1 MDRDDVLVTAA
12 QQGDLRAF
20 NQLVL
25 EYQGLAYNV
34 AYHILGN
41 ADGAADATQ
50 DSFLKAYRSI
60 NSYRGGSF
68 RAWLL
73 RVLTNTCYDQLRARR
88 RRPAQSLDDGDSAAE
103 WAAWLVDR
111 SERPAEYAER
121 RELGQLI
128 QRAIHALPADQRTV
142 VLLSDVEGLTYE
154 EIADATGMPM
164 GTVKSRLSRARAHLR
179 DFLLGHKELLPRQY
193 CGAAASVN

>member
-1 MDRDDVLVTAA
+1 MDRDDVLVAAA

-25 EYQGLAYNV
+25 QYQGLAYNL
-34 AYHILGN
+34 AYRIVGN
-41 ADGAADATQ
+41 ADCADDATQ

-68 RAWLL
+68 RAWLV
-73 RVLTNTCYDQLRARR
+73 RVLTNTCYDQLRSRR
-88 RRPAQSLDDGDSAAE
+88 RRLARSLDEDDGVAE
-103 WAAWLVDR
+103 WAACLEDR
-111 SERPAEYAER
+111 GERPVEYAER

-128 QRAIHALPADQRTV
+128 GRAIHALPVDQRTV
-142 VLLSDVEGLTYE
+142 VLLCDVEGLSYE
-154 EIADATGMPM
+154 EIAEATGMPI

-179 DFLLGHKELLPRQY
+179 DFLLVHKELLPRQF
-193 CGAAASVN
+193 CAEAIL

>member
-25 EYQGLAYNV
+25 EYQGLAFNV

-41 ADGAADATQ
+41 SDGAADATQ

-68 RAWLL
+68 KAWLL
-73 RVLTNTCYDQLRARR
+73 RVLTNTCFDQLRARGGR
-88 RRPAQSLDDGDSAAE
+88 
-103 WAAWLVDR
+103 
-111 SERPAEYAER
+111 
-121 RELGQLI
+121 
-128 QRAIHALPADQRTV
+128 V
-142 VLLSDVEGLTYE
+142 V
-154 EIADATGMPM
+154 
-164 GTVKSRLSRARAHLR
+164 
-179 DFLLGHKELLPRQY
+179 GH
-193 CGAAASVN
+193 

>member
-1 MDRDDVLVTAA
+1 MDRDDVLVAAA
-12 QQGDLRAF
+12 QQGDLHAF

-34 AYHILGN
+34 AYRILGN

-73 RVLTNTCYDQLRARR
+73 RVLTNTCYDQLRAHR
-88 RRPAQSLDDGDSAAE
+88 RRPARSLDEGDGLAE
-103 WAAWLVDR
+103 WAVCLEDR
-111 SERPAEYAER
+111 SERPVEYAER
-121 RELGQLI
+121 RELNQFI
-128 QRAIHALPADQRTV
+128 QRAIRALPADQRTV
-142 VLLSDVEGLTYE
+142 VLLSDVEGLSYE
-154 EIADATGMPM
+154 EIAAATGMPI

-179 DFLLGHKELLPRQY
+179 DFLLGHKELLPRRF
-193 CGAAASVN
+193 CANAVL